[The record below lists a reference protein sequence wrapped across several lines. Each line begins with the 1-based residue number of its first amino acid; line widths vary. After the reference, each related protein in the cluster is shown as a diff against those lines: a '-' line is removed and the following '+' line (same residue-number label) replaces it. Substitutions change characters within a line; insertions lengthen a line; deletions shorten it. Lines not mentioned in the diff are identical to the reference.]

1 MSHFRQIPCILI
13 LRLGQE
19 DERVIIDVDIYQ
31 QIREMTTKQH
41 MSQRAV
47 AKALGISR
55 NTVKKYCD
63 GNNVPWER
71 KEYTREAK
79 ILTDDVIDFILKCL
93 EEDKVDGLAK
103 QSHTARRIYHR
114 LVDEKGF
121 TGGESTIRL
130 AVKEIKGSIPKS
142 FIPLDFDPGEAM
154 QIDWGEATI
163 YLKGA
168 KTKVNLFCARLCSS
182 CSIFVMAF
190 MHQNEESFLEGQ
202 RKAFEYFGGV
212 PHKVIF
218 DNAKVAVK
226 EGFGKYA
233 VMQNA
238 YKAFSAH
245 YTFDALFC
253 NVASGNE
260 KGLVENLVGFSR
272 RNFLVPVPHV
282 ATLAELNVNLLN
294 GCNDY
299 KAHTIP
305 GREGAVDLRLR
316 QESSYFYA
324 LPKYCFDTSKTIIA
338 KVNEY
343 STVRFDKNNYSVPA
357 DIIGKD
363 VTVKAYGNHLD
374 VIFNNKIVATYI
386 RLYGSGNATSY
397 TLEHYM
403 PLLERKPR
411 SVFNAKPVRQVIQKD
426 LLEWGMKFPD
436 ANRDTIKLLRL
447 CLDYSVDRIIS
458 IKNQIPNTAQP
469 TIDLVRSY
477 LDGPVHTNIVSISN
491 EITVDTVDLSSY
503 DEKFGMVVNS

>member
-1 MSHFRQIPCILI
+1 
-13 LRLGQE
+13 
-19 DERVIIDVDIYQ
+19 
-31 QIREMTTKQH
+31 

-55 NTVKKYCD
+55 NTVKKYCE

-71 KEYTREAK
+71 KEYIRESNV
-79 ILTDDVIDFILKCL
+79 LTSDVLDFILKCL
-93 EEDKVDGLAK
+93 EEDKKEGLDK

-114 LVDEKGF
+114 LVDEKNF

-130 AVKEIKGSIPKS
+130 AVKEMKGSIPKS
-142 FIPLDFDPGEAM
+142 FIPLEFDPGEAM
-154 QIDWGEATI
+154 QIDWGEATV
-163 YLKGA
+163 YLNGN
-168 KTKVNLFCARLCSS
+168 KTKVNLFCARLCYS
-182 CSIFVMAF
+182 CSMFVMAF
-190 MHQNEESFLEGQ
+190 THQNEESFLEGQ
-202 RKAFEYFGGV
+202 QKAFEYFDGV

-218 DNAKVAVK
+218 DNARVAVK

-272 RNFLVPVPHV
+272 RNLIVPVPHM
-282 ATLAELNVNLLN
+282 ANLSELNAHLLN
-294 GCNDY
+294 GCNNY
-299 KAHTIP
+299 KNHAIP
-305 GREGAVDLRLR
+305 GREGTVGLRLR
-316 QESSYFYA
+316 QEVSYFYT
-324 LPKYCFDTSKTIIA
+324 LPKYRFDTSKTVIA

-363 VTVKAYGNHLD
+363 VTIKAYGNYINILFHG
-374 VIFNNKIVATYI
+374 KTVATYM
-386 RLYGSGNATSY
+386 RVYGVGNTTSY

-403 PLLERKPR
+403 PMLERKPR
-411 SVFNAKPVRQVIQKD
+411 AVFNAKPVRQAVQKD
-426 LLEWGMKFPD
+426 LLEWGMTFPD
-436 ANRDTIKLLRL
+436 PNRDTVKLLRL
-447 CLDYSVDRIIS
+447 CLDYSVDRILN
-458 IKNQIPNTAQP
+458 IKKQIPYSVQP

-477 LDGPVHTNIVSISN
+477 LTDSTVKKNIIPMSN
-491 EITVDTVDLSSY
+491 EVIVDTVDLTSY
-503 DEKFGMVVNS
+503 DEKFGMVVNN